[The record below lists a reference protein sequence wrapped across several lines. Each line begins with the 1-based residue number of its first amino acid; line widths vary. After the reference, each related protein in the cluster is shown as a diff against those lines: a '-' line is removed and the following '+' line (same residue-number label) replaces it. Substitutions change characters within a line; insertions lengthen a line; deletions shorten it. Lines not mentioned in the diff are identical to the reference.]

1 MANMQGAAASAAAGA
16 AAGAGPIPVYL
27 LTGFLGSGKTTLLS
41 RLVRSA
47 AFADTAVII
56 NEFGQVGLDHRLLGK
71 ASDEDTV
78 LLDSGC
84 LCCALNSSLQD
95 GLESLYYRRL
105 RGEIPPYARMVVET
119 SGLADPAPLVNTLA
133 GDASVARH
141 YRFAGVIATID
152 AVHGLATL
160 DAYREASAQ
169 AAVADVL
176 IVTKTDLCDAQQLAR
191 VRQALAALNATAQ
204 VRLASA
210 GTSEGEDRFFD
221 GIPATGRLPVRA
233 PGQPPATPLA
243 HVLRYGI
250 ASYIL
255 RVDRPVSWNGYAR
268 WVAYLQRHGGERVLR
283 VKAILDFADGERYA
297 IHGVR
302 HLFSPPHALGPADPA
317 APERAIVVIAQDM
330 SADEVGA
337 SLEALQSSG

>member
-1 MANMQGAAASAAAGA
+1 MTTIP
-16 AAGAGPIPVYL
+16 AGPIPVYL

-95 GLESLYYRRL
+95 GLESLYYRRV

-119 SGLADPAPLVNTLA
+119 SGLADPAPLINTLA

-141 YRFAGVIATID
+141 YRFAGVIATVD
-152 AVHGLATL
+152 AVNGSVTL

-169 AAVADVL
+169 AALADVL
-176 IVTKTDLCDAQQLAR
+176 IITKTDVCAPEQVAQMR
-191 VRQALAALNATAQ
+191 KALLALNGTAQ
-204 VRLASA
+204 VRLATA
-210 GTSEGEDRFFD
+210 DTSEGEADFFA
-221 GIPATGRLPVRA
+221 GIQAA
-233 PGQPPATPLA
+233 PRMPEPSAGNGLATPLA

-255 RVDRPVSWNGYAR
+255 HVSRPVTWAAYAR
-268 WVAYLQRHGGERVLR
+268 WVAYLQRHGGERLLR

-302 HLFSPPHALGPADPA
+302 HLFSPPHALGPAQRDAPA
-317 APERAIVVIAQDM
+317 TAIVVIAQDM
-330 SADEVGA
+330 SAEEIGDSMAVLDPDA
-337 SLEALQSSG
+337 SSSASQSAAD